1 MTSWNDETLY
11 IDENGKLC
19 VESAL
24 QKTEK
29 CDYGNNDEIVEESMS
44 QKMSANAENRNEI
57 DKSLKISNFDFELV
71 SNGIEKAVKLAKK
84 VKYPVKGQNTQ
95 PTE

>member
-1 MTSWNDETLY
+1 MC
-11 IDENGKLC
+11 GKC
-19 VESAL
+19 IT
-24 QKTEK
+24 KTEK

-84 VKYPVKGQNTQ
+84 
-95 PTE
+95 